1 MAVSYRKQKLHF
13 FSWRVVFLLL
23 LASNSN
29 PLCFSAHSG
38 SNLLPEPGVI
48 LDAGSLVAMVV
59 KEVAVI
65 SAPLFGGLMAIVQL
79 VSVTAGV
86 TQKRYVPY
94 AVAKRNTN
102 VNYPCWYFEMYFTSY
117 NTYQNR
123 YHLEGLLVFCRLV
136 HVMLNLYSLCIATE
150 FNVHYWYSQEFYKH
164 FWYSKQQSK
173 KKKKNKRKELTDC
186 QA

>member
-13 FSWRVVFLLL
+13 FSWRVFFLLL

-117 NTYQNR
+117 STYQNR

-164 FWYSKQQSK
+164 LVQQTAK
-173 KKKKNKRKELTDC
+173 
-186 QA
+186 

>member
-1 MAVSYRKQKLHF
+1 MIDPEGLRWLSATESRSSISSPGKSSCCC
-13 FSWRVVFLLL
+13 SWHPIG
-23 LASNSN
+23 N

-38 SNLLPEPGVI
+38 SNLLPEPGVILDAGRVI

-102 VNYPCWYFEMYFTSY
+102 VNYPCWHFEMYSY
-117 NTYQNR
+117 
-123 YHLEGLLVFCRLV
+123 LP
-136 HVMLNLYSLCIATE
+136 
-150 FNVHYWYSQEFYKH
+150 
-164 FWYSKQQSK
+164 KQVSS
-173 KKKKNKRKELTDC
+173 
-186 QA
+186 

>member
-13 FSWRVVFLLL
+13 FSWRAFLLLL

-29 PLCFSAHSG
+29 PLCFSARSG

-48 LDAGSLVAMVV
+48 LDAGSLAAMVV

-86 TQKRYVPY
+86 
-94 AVAKRNTN
+94 
-102 VNYPCWYFEMYFTSY
+102 
-117 NTYQNR
+117 
-123 YHLEGLLVFCRLV
+123 LLGRILS
-136 HVMLNLYSLCIATE
+136 MLKCYTRSG
-150 FNVHYWYSQEFYKH
+150 
-164 FWYSKQQSK
+164 
-173 KKKKNKRKELTDC
+173 
-186 QA
+186 